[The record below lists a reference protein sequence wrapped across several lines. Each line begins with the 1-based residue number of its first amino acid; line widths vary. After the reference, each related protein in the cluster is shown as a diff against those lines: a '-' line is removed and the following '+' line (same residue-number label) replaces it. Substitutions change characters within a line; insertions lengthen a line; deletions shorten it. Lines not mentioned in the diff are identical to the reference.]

1 MNIIIIGFGAAGRF
15 YHELL
20 KKSKKVK
27 KIYIYDANKKIID
40 RKYYLEFNEKNIKN
54 KKFIQ
59 Q

>member
-40 RKYYLEFNEKNIKN
+40 RKYYLEFNEKNIK
-54 KKFIQ
+54 K
-59 Q
+59 

>member
-27 KIYIYDANKKIID
+27 KS
-40 RKYYLEFNEKNIKN
+40 YL
-54 KKFIQ
+54 
-59 Q
+59 